1 GPEAPGARRIETAV
15 ELAGQSFGVLRV
27 WRASDDTPFEPEHAT
42 RLATLVPRAALV
54 IESARAYAREAAA
67 RARLQAL
74 LDSVP
79 SGIVFLEREGSV
91 PVLNR
96 FLEPFVHLGLDR
108 EDHPLRRAQRTR
120 EGVEERASL
129 ER

>member
-1 GPEAPGARRIETAV
+1 
-15 ELAGQSFGVLRV
+15 
-27 WRASDDTPFEPEHAT
+27 
-42 RLATLVPRAALV
+42 
-54 IESARAYAREAAA
+54 REAAA

-129 ER
+129 ERADGRFVTMLVTAVPVATARGEDAGAIATFHDI